1 MRRVYDFDQTIFR
14 GDSTA
19 RFCLFALRR
28 RRRLALALPRVGAAF
43 LKMALGRLSKTQ
55 AKQVLFQAL
64 LPALPEVDV
73 AVQAFWAENLGR
85 IKPWYLK
92 QKADSDL
99 VISAS
104 PEFLLEPVC
113 QQLGISLIAS
123 PVDKHTGE
131 YRGPNCH
138 GEEKVRRYQ
147 ALYGQEGFEFYSDS
161 LSDAPMAQLAC
172 RAWMVRGDALSP
184 WPLPSSIP

>member
-28 RRRLALALPRVGAAF
+28 RHRLALALPKVGAAF
-43 LKMALGRLSKTQ
+43 LGMALGRLSKTQ
-55 AKQVLFQAL
+55 AKQALFQAL
-64 LPALPEVDV
+64 LPALPDVDA
-73 AVQAFWAENLGR
+73 AVQAFWAENLDR

-99 VISAS
+99 IISAS
-104 PEFLLEPVC
+104 PEFLLQPVC
-113 QQLGISLIAS
+113 GRLGIALIAS
-123 PVDKHTGE
+123 PVDKNTGE

-138 GEEKVRRYQ
+138 GEEKVRRYR
-147 ALYGQEGFEFYSDS
+147 ASYDSEDFEFYSDS
-161 LSDAPMAQLAC
+161 LSDTPMALLAR
-172 RAWMVRGDALSP
+172 RAWMVCGDALSP
-184 WPLPSSIP
+184 WPGKD